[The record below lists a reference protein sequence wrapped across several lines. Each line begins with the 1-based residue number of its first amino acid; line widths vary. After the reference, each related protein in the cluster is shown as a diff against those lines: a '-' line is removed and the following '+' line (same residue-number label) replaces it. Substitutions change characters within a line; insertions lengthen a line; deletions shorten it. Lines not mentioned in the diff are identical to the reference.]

1 MVDRGWHLAPLQF
14 PPALHMA
21 FTGRHIDT
29 GEKLIKVFSN
39 KCIRVICGVGSA
51 GMC

>member
-21 FTGRHIDT
+21 FTGRHIET
-29 GEKLIKVFSN
+29 GKKLIKVLNEVCFV
-39 KCIRVICGVGSA
+39 VI
-51 GMC
+51 